1 MSEFIFTT
9 QLSKRSSSPIAI
21 NYTNTERQ
29 PTRETTFLNR
39 TTLEKFIRNDVQLMK
54 YRRNEIIKDFFRV
67 YDCNKLYTMIEVGF
81 DFSVDEKTANLIRKL
96 KSSLPKIKT
105 EILGYVWLIDK
116 GENEGMHFHLVLAT
130 PRINCQGKPLPKELK
145 MSIKKKKIHSS
156 FVYSKQKMKE
166 YLLGKKIYYIGKR
179 KRVYGRSI
187 KFNKKLNIMALQ
199 HSIIN

>member
-1 MSEFIFTT
+1 MSQFIFTS

-81 DFSVDEKTANLIRKL
+81 DFSVDEKTANIIRKL
-96 KSSLPKIKT
+96 KRSLPKIKT
-105 EILGYVWLIDK
+105 EILGYVWLVDK
-116 GENEGMHFHLVLAT
+116 GKNEGMHFHLVIAT
-130 PRINCQGKPLPKELK
+130 PRINCKGKSLPKELK
-145 MSIKKKKIHSS
+145 LTIKNKKVHSS
-156 FVYSKQKMKE
+156 FVESKRNIMN
-166 YLLGKKIYYIGKR
+166 YLLKKKIYYIGKR
-179 KRVYGRSI
+179 KRVYGRSL
-187 KFNKKLNIMALQ
+187 KFNGKTTFLKR
-199 HSIIN
+199 SIEE